1 MKDNKIKKE
10 KEIRILKEKIKELE
24 KAEAEHK
31 QAEAVLRESEEKYRT
46 LVESLEEGIT
56 AIDENENF
64 TFVNL
69 AACKTFGYSKKELL
83 QMNFKEILKPEDH
96 QRMLQQTAI
105 RKTRESSEYD
115 LNVIHK
121 DGSQV
126 IISVTATPVIDNNGE
141 YKGSF
146 GLFHDITERKR
157 TDEELKKHHDNL
169 EELVKK
175 RTFILEEK
183 TKEIK
188 ESQQALSLLLEDVNE
203 SRASLKNLN
212 KQLNKE
218 IQERKLKG
226 QKLEAKTN
234 ELNISLKK
242 IENAKDNI
250 DAILKSI
257 GEGIIVT
264 DLDNKV
270 ILMNNVAEDL
280 LNIRLSEIL
289 NKPLDFIFDKKL
301 REKFNFTIPE
311 IGKGYQFDF
320 ELLSKK
326 FKAPLIYNATASLIK
341 DKKDKVTGIITTF
354 HDVTQEHKIN
364 QMKTNFIST
373 AAHELRTPLTSI
385 QGFSEILKIRD
396 DLDDEKKKRFLTYI
410 NNQAVNLG
418 NIISDLLDISRIESG
433 MGFNLKKEKCKIN
446 DCILRIFSIYKIS
459 HPNHSFYFY
468 LPDKETE
475 VFVDRVKMEQI
486 IENILSNA
494 VKYSPHGSEIR
505 IKGKVLGNKY
515 MVTLEDKGIGMTP
528 EQVKRIYEK
537 FFRGDSS
544 DTATEGTGLGM
555 SIVKYI
561 IEAHKGNIWVE
572 SKLGKGTKVCFT
584 IPISIRLEKDDKKKK

>member
-1 MKDNKIKKE
+1 
-10 KEIRILKEKIKELE
+10 
-24 KAEAEHK
+24 
-31 QAEAVLRESEEKYRT
+31 
-46 LVESLEEGIT
+46 
-56 AIDENENF
+56 
-64 TFVNL
+64 
-69 AACKTFGYSKKELL
+69 
-83 QMNFKEILKPEDH
+83 MNHI
-96 QRMLQQTAI
+96 
-105 RKTRESSEYD
+105 
-115 LNVIHK
+115 
-121 DGSQV
+121 
-126 IISVTATPVIDNNGE
+126 
-141 YKGSF
+141 
-146 GLFHDITERKR
+146 
-157 TDEELKKHHDNL
+157 
-169 EELVKK
+169 
-175 RTFILEEK
+175 
-183 TKEIK
+183 
-188 ESQQALSLLLEDVNE
+188 
-203 SRASLKNLN
+203 
-212 KQLNKE
+212 
-218 IQERKLKG
+218 
-226 QKLEAKTN
+226 
-234 ELNISLKK
+234 
-242 IENAKDNI
+242 
-250 DAILKSI
+250 
-257 GEGIIVT
+257 
-264 DLDNKV
+264 
-270 ILMNNVAEDL
+270 AEDL
-280 LNIRLSEIL
+280 LNIRLNEVL
-289 NKPLDFIFDKKL
+289 NKPLLSIITEENLRKKFDFTASKVK
-301 REKFNFTIPE
+301 
-311 IGKGYQFDF
+311 GGYQFDF
-320 ELLSKK
+320 ELLGKNTKNSNIYDA
-326 FKAPLIYNATASLIK
+326 KASVIK
-341 DKKDKVTGIITTF
+341 DKKDRAMGIIIVF
-354 HDVTQEHKIN
+354 RDVTQEREIDRLKSE
-364 QMKTNFIST
+364 FIST

-433 MGFNLKKEKCKIN
+433 IGFSLKKEKCKIN